1 MINNVLTKVFGTH
14 NDRELKRISEAFLGP
29 INSLEPSMEKLSGSD
44 LSRKTEE
51 FKARLANSE
60 TLDDILVD
68 AFAGAREAGRR
79 VLNMRHYDVQL
90 IGGVVLHEGKIAEM
104 ATGEGKT
111 LVATLPAYLN
121 ALAGGGVHII
131 TVNDYLARRDS
142 QWMGPLYELLGLTIG
157 NIQHDMPDDD
167 RRAAYGADIT
177 FGTNNEF
184 GFDYL
189 RDNMKFRSE
198 DMVQPTHNFAIVDE
212 VDSILIDESRT
223 PLIISGPAEQSTELY
238 YKVDRLIPALKL
250 ERDYEVDEKNR
261 SAALT
266 EEGVSHL
273 ERLLG
278 VDNLYDASHMDL
290 VHHVQQAVK
299 AHALFKRDRD
309 YLLKDGEVV
318 IVDEFTGRMMPG
330 RRWSDGLHQAVEA
343 KEGVKIAQENQT
355 LATITF
361 QNFFRMYD
369 KLAGMTGTAITEA
382 PEFHKIYDLDV
393 LEIPTNKPLIRD
405 ELPDVIFRT
414 ESEKW
419 KAAVEEIT
427 EQNETGRP
435 VLVGTTSIEKSEK
448 ISKMLGKRGV
458 KHVVLNAKHHE
469 REAEIVALAGQQ
481 GAVTIATNMAGRGTD
496 IVLGE
501 GVKEL
506 GGLHVLGTERHEAR
520 RIDNQLRGRT
530 GRQGDAG
537 SSQFILSLEDD
548 LMRIFGMDRL
558 QGLMGRLGMQEN
570 VPIEDRMVTKAL
582 ERAQRQVEGR
592 NFETRKHLLEYDDV
606 MEKQRQAIYAMRYDQ
621 MNDEKAPRRF
631 VLETA
636 EEILDWLL
644 ETHFDPEADPLDWE
658 TEEMRTQL
666 KHFFGIGPKDLTV
679 NLDQD
684 SIQNIRTEL
693 LETIRD
699 HYKNK
704 VDRIGE
710 VMTQFETWICLQVID
725 ARWKEHLYALD
736 RLKEGI
742 GLRGYGQRN
751 PLVEYKRESFEMYQ
765 EVHERICGEVV
776 RYAFQ
781 LEPMGPEERQTQLAR
796 QRAEAERVQRVAA
809 AAGGPSTPA
818 ETIVRQQKKVGRN
831 SPCPCGSGRKYKKCC
846 GR

>member
-1 MINNVLTKVFGTH
+1 MINNVLSKVFGTH

-29 INSLEPSMEKLSGSD
+29 INSLEPSMEKLSDSD

-51 FKARLANSE
+51 FKDRLANSE

-68 AFAGAREAGRR
+68 AFAVAREAGRR

-142 QWMGPLYELLGLTIG
+142 EWMGPLYELLGLTIG

-290 VHHVQQAVK
+290 VHHCQQAVK

-496 IVLGE
+496 IVLGD

-558 QGLMGRLGMQEN
+558 QGLMARLGMEEN

-606 MEKQRQAIYAMRYDQ
+606 MEKQRQAIYAMRHDQ
-621 MNDEKAPRRF
+621 MSDETAPRRF

-636 EEILDWLL
+636 EDILDWLL
-644 ETHFDPEADPLDWE
+644 DTHFDPEADPLDWE
-658 TEEMRTQL
+658 TDEMRTQL
-666 KHFFGIGPKDLTV
+666 KHFFGLGREDFTV
-679 NLDQD
+679 DLDQD
-684 SIQNIRTEL
+684 SIQDIRTEL
-693 LETIRD
+693 METIRD
-699 HYKNK
+699 HYQTK

-710 VMTQFETWICLQVID
+710 VITQFETWICLQVID

-781 LEPMGPEERQTQLAR
+781 LEPMSQEERQAQLA
-796 QRAEAERVQRVAA
+796 QQQAETKRVQRVAA
-809 AAGGPSTPA
+809 AAGGPSPTT
-818 ETIVRQQKKVGRN
+818 ETVIRQKKKVGRN

>member
-29 INSLEPSMEKLSGSD
+29 INSLEPSMEKLSDSD

-51 FKARLANSE
+51 FKDRLANSE

-68 AFAGAREAGRR
+68 AFAVAREAGRR

-142 QWMGPLYELLGLTIG
+142 EWMGPLYELLGLTIG

-189 RDNMKFRSE
+189 RDNMKFQSE

-299 AHALFKRDRD
+299 AHALFKLDRD

-405 ELPDVIFRT
+405 EMPDVIFRT

-419 KAAVEEIT
+419 KATVEEIA
-427 EQNETGRP
+427 EQHGTGRP

-496 IVLGE
+496 IVLGD

-558 QGLMGRLGMQEN
+558 QGLMARLGMEEN

-606 MEKQRQAIYAMRYDQ
+606 MEKQRQAIYAMRHDQ
-621 MNDEKAPRRF
+621 MTDETAPRRF

-636 EEILDWLL
+636 EDILDWLL
-644 ETHFDPEADPLDWE
+644 DTHFDPEADPLDWE
-658 TEEMRTQL
+658 TDEMRTQL
-666 KHFFGIGPKDLTV
+666 KHFFGLGREDFTV
-679 NLDQD
+679 DLDQD
-684 SIQNIRTEL
+684 SIQDIRTEL
-693 LETIRD
+693 LETIRV
-699 HYKNK
+699 HYQTK

-710 VMTQFETWICLQVID
+710 VITQFETWICLQVID

-781 LEPMGPEERQTQLAR
+781 LEPMSQEERQAQLA
-796 QRAEAERVQRVAA
+796 QQQAETKRVQRVAA
-809 AAGGPSTPA
+809 AAGGPSSAT
-818 ETIVRQQKKVGRN
+818 ETVVRQKKKVGRN

>member
-29 INSLEPSMEKLSGSD
+29 INSLEPSMEKLSDSD

-51 FKARLANSE
+51 FKDRLANSE

-68 AFAGAREAGRR
+68 AFAVAREAGRR

-142 QWMGPLYELLGLTIG
+142 EWMGPLYELLGLTIG

-189 RDNMKFRSE
+189 RDNMKFQSE

-290 VHHVQQAVK
+290 VHHCQQAVK

-405 ELPDVIFRT
+405 EMPDVIFRT

-496 IVLGE
+496 IVLGD

-558 QGLMGRLGMQEN
+558 QGLMARLGMEEN

-606 MEKQRQAIYAMRYDQ
+606 MEKQRQAIYAMRHDQ
-621 MNDEKAPRRF
+621 MSDETAPRRF

-636 EEILDWLL
+636 EDILDWLL
-644 ETHFDPEADPLDWE
+644 DTHFDPEADPLDWE
-658 TEEMRTQL
+658 TDEMRTQL
-666 KHFFGIGPKDLTV
+666 KHFFGLGREDFTV
-679 NLDQD
+679 DLDQD
-684 SIQNIRTEL
+684 SIQDIRTEL
-693 LETIRD
+693 METIRD
-699 HYKNK
+699 HYQTK

-710 VMTQFETWICLQVID
+710 VITQFETWICLQVID

-781 LEPMGPEERQTQLAR
+781 LEPMSQEERQAQLA
-796 QRAEAERVQRVAA
+796 QQQAETKRVQRVAA
-809 AAGGPSTPA
+809 AAGGPSPTT
-818 ETIVRQQKKVGRN
+818 ETVIRQKKKVGRN

>member
-14 NDRELKRISEAFLGP
+14 NDRELKRISEAFLGS
-29 INSLEPSMEKLSGSD
+29 INSLEPSMEKLSDSD

-51 FKARLANSE
+51 FKDRLANSE

-68 AFAGAREAGRR
+68 AFAVAREAGRR

-142 QWMGPLYELLGLTIG
+142 EWMGPLYELLGLTIG

-189 RDNMKFRSE
+189 RDNMKFQSE

-290 VHHVQQAVK
+290 VHHCQQAVK

-369 KLAGMTGTAITEA
+369 KLAGMTGTAMTEA

>member
-1 MINNVLTKVFGTH
+1 MINNVLSKVFGTH

-29 INSLEPSMEKLSGSD
+29 INSLEPSMEKLSDSD

-51 FKARLANSE
+51 FKDRLANSE

-68 AFAGAREAGRR
+68 AFAVAREAGRR

-142 QWMGPLYELLGLTIG
+142 EWMGPLYELLGLTIG

-167 RRAAYGADIT
+167 RRVAYGADIT

-189 RDNMKFRSE
+189 RDNMKFQSE

-223 PLIISGPAEQSTELY
+223 PLSISGPAEQSTELY

-273 ERLLG
+273 EKLLG

-290 VHHVQQAVK
+290 VHHCQQAVK

-496 IVLGE
+496 IVLGD

-558 QGLMGRLGMQEN
+558 QGLMARLGMEEN

-606 MEKQRQAIYAMRYDQ
+606 MEKQRQAIYAMRHDQ
-621 MNDEKAPRRF
+621 MSDETAPRRF

-636 EEILDWLL
+636 EDILDWLL
-644 ETHFDPEADPLDWE
+644 DTHFDPEADPLDWE
-658 TEEMRTQL
+658 TDEMRTQL
-666 KHFFGIGPKDLTV
+666 KHFFGLGREDFTV
-679 NLDQD
+679 DLDQD
-684 SIQNIRTEL
+684 SIQDIRTEL
-693 LETIRD
+693 METIRD
-699 HYKNK
+699 HYQTK

-710 VMTQFETWICLQVID
+710 VITQFETWICLQVID

-781 LEPMGPEERQTQLAR
+781 LEPMSQEERQAQLA
-796 QRAEAERVQRVAA
+796 QQQAEAKRVQRVAA
-809 AAGGPSTPA
+809 AAGGSSSPT
-818 ETIVRQQKKVGRN
+818 ETVVRQNKKVGRN

>member
-14 NDRELKRISEAFLGP
+14 NDRELKRISEAFLGR
-29 INSLEPSMEKLSGSD
+29 INSLEPSMEKLSDSD

-51 FKARLANSE
+51 FKDRLANSE

-68 AFAGAREAGRR
+68 AFAVAREAGRR

-142 QWMGPLYELLGLTIG
+142 EWMGPLYELLGLTIG

-290 VHHVQQAVK
+290 VHHCQQAVK

-369 KLAGMTGTAITEA
+369 KLAGMTGTAMTEA

-393 LEIPTNKPLIRD
+393 LEIPTIKPLIRD

-537 SSQFILSLEDD
+537 STQFILSLEDD

-765 EVHERICGEVV
+765 EVNERICGEVV

>member
-29 INSLEPSMEKLSGSD
+29 INSLEPSMEKLSDSG

-51 FKARLANSE
+51 FKDRLASSE

-68 AFAGAREAGRR
+68 AFAVAREAGRR

-90 IGGVVLHEGKIAEM
+90 IGGVVLHEGKIEEM

-142 QWMGPLYELLGLTIG
+142 EWMGPLYELLGLTIG

-290 VHHVQQAVK
+290 VHHCQQAVK

-520 RIDNQLRGRT
+520 RIDNQLR
-530 GRQGDAG
+530 
-537 SSQFILSLEDD
+537 
-548 LMRIFGMDRL
+548 
-558 QGLMGRLGMQEN
+558 
-570 VPIEDRMVTKAL
+570 
-582 ERAQRQVEGR
+582 
-592 NFETRKHLLEYDDV
+592 
-606 MEKQRQAIYAMRYDQ
+606 
-621 MNDEKAPRRF
+621 
-631 VLETA
+631 
-636 EEILDWLL
+636 
-644 ETHFDPEADPLDWE
+644 
-658 TEEMRTQL
+658 
-666 KHFFGIGPKDLTV
+666 
-679 NLDQD
+679 
-684 SIQNIRTEL
+684 
-693 LETIRD
+693 
-699 HYKNK
+699 
-704 VDRIGE
+704 
-710 VMTQFETWICLQVID
+710 
-725 ARWKEHLYALD
+725 
-736 RLKEGI
+736 
-742 GLRGYGQRN
+742 
-751 PLVEYKRESFEMYQ
+751 
-765 EVHERICGEVV
+765 
-776 RYAFQ
+776 
-781 LEPMGPEERQTQLAR
+781 
-796 QRAEAERVQRVAA
+796 
-809 AAGGPSTPA
+809 
-818 ETIVRQQKKVGRN
+818 
-831 SPCPCGSGRKYKKCC
+831 
-846 GR
+846 

>member
-1 MINNVLTKVFGTH
+1 MINNVLSKVFGTH

-29 INSLEPSMEKLSGSD
+29 INSLEPSMEKLSDSD

-51 FKARLANSE
+51 FKDRLANSE
-60 TLDDILVD
+60 TLGDILVD
-68 AFAGAREAGRR
+68 AFAVAREAGRR

-142 QWMGPLYELLGLTIG
+142 EWMGPLYELLGLTIG

-189 RDNMKFRSE
+189 RDNMKFQSE

-290 VHHVQQAVK
+290 VHHCQQALK

-427 EQNETGRP
+427 EHNETGRP

-496 IVLGE
+496 IVLGD

-558 QGLMGRLGMQEN
+558 QGLMARLGMEEN

-606 MEKQRQAIYAMRYDQ
+606 MEKQRQAIYAMRHDQ
-621 MNDEKAPRRF
+621 MTDETAPRRF

-636 EEILDWLL
+636 EDILDWLL
-644 ETHFDPEADPLDWE
+644 DTHFDPEADPLDWE
-658 TEEMRTQL
+658 TDEMRTQL
-666 KHFFGIGPKDLTV
+666 KHFFGLGREDFTV
-679 NLDQD
+679 DLDQD
-684 SIQNIRTEL
+684 SIQDIRTEL
-693 LETIRD
+693 METIRD
-699 HYKNK
+699 HYQTK

-710 VMTQFETWICLQVID
+710 VITQFETWICLQVID

-781 LEPMGPEERQTQLAR
+781 LEPMSQEERQAQLA
-796 QRAEAERVQRVAA
+796 QQQAEAKRVQRVAA
-809 AAGGPSTPA
+809 AAGGSSSPT
-818 ETIVRQQKKVGRN
+818 ETVVRQNKKVGRN

>member
-29 INSLEPSMEKLSGSD
+29 INSLEPSMEKLSDSD

-51 FKARLANSE
+51 FKDRLANSE

-68 AFAGAREAGRR
+68 AFAVAREAGRR

-142 QWMGPLYELLGLTIG
+142 EWMGPLYELLGLTIG

-167 RRAAYGADIT
+167 RRSAYGADIT

-189 RDNMKFRSE
+189 RDNMKFQSE

-299 AHALFKRDRD
+299 AHALFKLDRD

-393 LEIPTNKPLIRD
+393 LEIPTNKPLVRD
-405 ELPDVIFRT
+405 EMPDVIFRT

-496 IVLGE
+496 IVLGD

-558 QGLMGRLGMQEN
+558 QGLMARLGMEEN

-606 MEKQRQAIYAMRYDQ
+606 MEKQRQAIYAMRHDQ
-621 MNDEKAPRRF
+621 MTDETAPRRF

-636 EEILDWLL
+636 EDILDWLL
-644 ETHFDPEADPLDWE
+644 DTHFDPEADPLDWE
-658 TEEMRTQL
+658 TDEMRTQL
-666 KHFFGIGPKDLTV
+666 KHFFGLGREDFTV
-679 NLDQD
+679 DLDQD
-684 SIQNIRTEL
+684 SIQDIRTEL

-699 HYKNK
+699 HYQTK

-710 VMTQFETWICLQVID
+710 VITQFETWICLQVID

-781 LEPMGPEERQTQLAR
+781 LEPMSQEERQAQLA
-796 QRAEAERVQRVAA
+796 QQQAETKRVQRVAA
-809 AAGGPSTPA
+809 AAGGPSSAT
-818 ETIVRQQKKVGRN
+818 ETVVRQKKKVGRN

>member
-29 INSLEPSMEKLSGSD
+29 INSLEPSMEKLSDSD

-51 FKARLANSE
+51 FKDRLANSE

-68 AFAGAREAGRR
+68 AFAVAREAGRR

-142 QWMGPLYELLGLTIG
+142 EWMGPLYELLGLTIG

-290 VHHVQQAVK
+290 VHHCQQAVK

-369 KLAGMTGTAITEA
+369 KLAGMTGTAMTEA

-427 EQNETGRP
+427 EQNEAGRP

-582 ERAQRQVEGR
+582 ERAQKQVEGR
-592 NFETRKHLLEYDDV
+592 NFETRKHL
-606 MEKQRQAIYAMRYDQ
+606 
-621 MNDEKAPRRF
+621 
-631 VLETA
+631 
-636 EEILDWLL
+636 
-644 ETHFDPEADPLDWE
+644 
-658 TEEMRTQL
+658 
-666 KHFFGIGPKDLTV
+666 
-679 NLDQD
+679 
-684 SIQNIRTEL
+684 
-693 LETIRD
+693 
-699 HYKNK
+699 
-704 VDRIGE
+704 
-710 VMTQFETWICLQVID
+710 
-725 ARWKEHLYALD
+725 
-736 RLKEGI
+736 
-742 GLRGYGQRN
+742 
-751 PLVEYKRESFEMYQ
+751 
-765 EVHERICGEVV
+765 HE
-776 RYAFQ
+776 
-781 LEPMGPEERQTQLAR
+781 
-796 QRAEAERVQRVAA
+796 
-809 AAGGPSTPA
+809 
-818 ETIVRQQKKVGRN
+818 
-831 SPCPCGSGRKYKKCC
+831 
-846 GR
+846 

>member
-1 MINNVLTKVFGTH
+1 MINNVLSKVFGTH

-29 INSLEPSMEKLSGSD
+29 INSLEPSMEKLSDSD

-51 FKARLANSE
+51 FKDRLANSE

-68 AFAGAREAGRR
+68 AFAVAREAGRR

-142 QWMGPLYELLGLTIG
+142 EWMGPLYELLGLTIG

-189 RDNMKFRSE
+189 RDNMKFQSE

-238 YKVDRLIPALKL
+238 YKVDRLIPELKL

-290 VHHVQQAVK
+290 VHHCQQAVK

-496 IVLGE
+496 IVLGD

-558 QGLMGRLGMQEN
+558 QGLMARLGMEEN

-606 MEKQRQAIYAMRYDQ
+606 MEKQRQAIYAMRHDQ
-621 MNDEKAPRRF
+621 MSDETAPRRF

-636 EEILDWLL
+636 EDILDWLL
-644 ETHFDPEADPLDWE
+644 DTHFDPEADPLDWE
-658 TEEMRTQL
+658 TDEMRTQL
-666 KHFFGIGPKDLTV
+666 KHFFGLGREDFTV
-679 NLDQD
+679 DLDQD
-684 SIQNIRTEL
+684 SIQDIRTEL
-693 LETIRD
+693 METIRD
-699 HYKNK
+699 HYQTK

-710 VMTQFETWICLQVID
+710 VITQFETWICLQVID

-781 LEPMGPEERQTQLAR
+781 LEPMSQEERQAQLA
-796 QRAEAERVQRVAA
+796 QQQAEAKRVQRVAA
-809 AAGGPSTPA
+809 AAGGSSSPT
-818 ETIVRQQKKVGRN
+818 ETVVRQNKKVGRN

>member
-1 MINNVLTKVFGTH
+1 MINNVLSKVFGTH

-29 INSLEPSMEKLSGSD
+29 INSLEPSMEKLSDSD

-51 FKARLANSE
+51 FKDRLANSE
-60 TLDDILVD
+60 TLGDILVD
-68 AFAGAREAGRR
+68 AFAVAREAGRR

-142 QWMGPLYELLGLTIG
+142 EWMGPLYELLGLTIG

-290 VHHVQQAVK
+290 VHHCQQAVK

-427 EQNETGRP
+427 EHNETGRP

-496 IVLGE
+496 IVLGD

-558 QGLMGRLGMQEN
+558 QGLMARLGMEEN

-606 MEKQRQAIYAMRYDQ
+606 MEKQRQAIYAMRHDQ
-621 MNDEKAPRRF
+621 MTDETAPRRF

-636 EEILDWLL
+636 EDILDWLL
-644 ETHFDPEADPLDWE
+644 DTHFDPEADPLDWE
-658 TEEMRTQL
+658 TDEMRTQL
-666 KHFFGIGPKDLTV
+666 KHFFGLGREDFTV
-679 NLDQD
+679 DLDQD
-684 SIQNIRTEL
+684 SIQDIRTEL
-693 LETIRD
+693 METIRD
-699 HYKNK
+699 HYQTK

-710 VMTQFETWICLQVID
+710 VITQFETWICLQVID

-781 LEPMGPEERQTQLAR
+781 LEPMSQEERQAQLA
-796 QRAEAERVQRVAA
+796 QQQAEAKRVQRVAA
-809 AAGGPSTPA
+809 AAGGSSSPT
-818 ETIVRQQKKVGRN
+818 ETVVRQNKKVGRN

>member
-1 MINNVLTKVFGTH
+1 MINAVLTKVFGTH
-14 NDRELKRISEAFLGP
+14 NDRELKRISEAYLGQ
-29 INSLEPSMEKLSGSD
+29 INALEPAMEKLSDAD
-44 LSRKTEE
+44 LRRRTEE
-51 FKARLANSE
+51 LKDRLANGE
-60 TLDDILVD
+60 TLDDILPA
-68 AFAGAREAGRR
+68 AFATAREAGRR
-79 VLNMRHYDVQL
+79 AVDMRHYDVQL

-111 LVATLPAYLN
+111 LAATLAGYLN
-121 ALAGGGVHII
+121 SLGGKGVHIV
-131 TVNDYLARRDS
+131 TVNDYLARRDMD
-142 QWMGPLYELLGLTIG
+142 WMGPLYELLGLTVG
-157 NIQHDMPDDD
+157 NIQHDMPDAD
-167 RRAAYGADIT
+167 RRAAYASDIT

-198 DMVQPTHNFAIVDE
+198 DMVQPIHSFAIVDE
-212 VDSILIDESRT
+212 VDSILIDEART
-223 PLIISGPAEQSTELY
+223 PLIISGPVEQETELY
-238 YKVDRLIPALKL
+238 YKVDRVIPALKVDI
-250 ERDYEVDEKNR
+250 DYEIDEKNR

-266 EEGVSHL
+266 EDGVTHL
-273 ERLLG
+273 EKLLG
-278 VDNLYDASHMDL
+278 VDNLYDASQMDL

-309 YLLKDGEVV
+309 YLVKDGEVI

-343 KEGVKIAQENQT
+343 KEGVKIERENQT

-369 KLAGMTGTAITEA
+369 KLAGMTGTAMTEA
-382 PEFHKIYDLDV
+382 AEFHKIYDLEV
-393 LEIPTNKPLIRD
+393 LAIPTNKPLIRD
-405 ELPDVIFRT
+405 EMPDVIFRT

-419 KAAVEEIT
+419 KAVIEEIADLH
-427 EQNETGRP
+427 ETGRP

-448 ISKMLGKRGV
+448 LSTMLERRGV

-469 REAEIVALAGQQ
+469 REAEIVAMAGQQ
-481 GAVTIATNMAGRGTD
+481 GTVTIATNMAGRGTD

-548 LMRIFGMDRL
+548 LLRIFGMDRL
-558 QGLMGRLGMQEN
+558 QGLMARLGMEEGI
-570 VPIEDRMVTKAL
+570 PIEDRMVTKAI
-582 ERAQRQVEGR
+582 ERAQKQVEAR

-606 MEKQRQAIYAMRYDQ
+606 MEKQRQVVYTMRTEQ
-621 MNDEKAPRRF
+621 MNDEEAPRTF

-636 EEILDWLL
+636 EDILDWLL
-644 ETHFDPEADPLDWE
+644 ETHCDPDADPLDWE
-658 TEEMRTQL
+658 TAELQTQL
-666 KHFFGIGPKDLTV
+666 THFFGLAADDITIDFE
-679 NLDQD
+679 QD
-684 SIQNIRTEL
+684 SIQDIHDGL
-693 LETIRD
+693 LEAIRNRYQD
-699 HYKNK
+699 K

-710 VMTQFETWICLQVID
+710 VMPQFETWICLQVID
-725 ARWKEHLYALD
+725 ARWKEHLFALD

-742 GLRGYGQRN
+742 GLRGYAQRN

-765 EVHERICGEVV
+765 EVHERIRGEVV

-781 LEPMGPEERQTQLAR
+781 LEPMSQEERQAQLVR
-796 QRAEAERVQRVAA
+796 QRAEAERVQHVAA
-809 AAGGPSTPA
+809 AAGGGPA
-818 ETIVRQQKKVGRN
+818 RPDTVVRKQKKVGRN
-831 SPCPCGSGRKYKKCC
+831 DPCPCGSGKKYKKCH

>member
-1 MINNVLTKVFGTH
+1 MINNVLSKVFGTH

-29 INSLEPSMEKLSGSD
+29 INSLEPSMEKLSDSD

-51 FKARLANSE
+51 FKDRLANSE

-68 AFAGAREAGRR
+68 AFAVAREAGRR

-142 QWMGPLYELLGLTIG
+142 EWMGPLYELLGLTIG

-189 RDNMKFRSE
+189 RDNMKFQSE

-273 ERLLG
+273 EKLLG

-290 VHHVQQAVK
+290 VHHCQQAVK

-405 ELPDVIFRT
+405 EMPDVIFRT

-496 IVLGE
+496 IVLGD

-558 QGLMGRLGMQEN
+558 QGLMARLGMEEN

-606 MEKQRQAIYAMRYDQ
+606 MEKQRQAIYAMRHDQ
-621 MNDEKAPRRF
+621 MSDETAPRRF

-636 EEILDWLL
+636 EDILDWLL
-644 ETHFDPEADPLDWE
+644 DTHFDPEADPLDWE
-658 TEEMRTQL
+658 TDEMRTQL
-666 KHFFGIGPKDLTV
+666 KHFFGLGREDFTV
-679 NLDQD
+679 DLDQD
-684 SIQNIRTEL
+684 SIQDIRTEL
-693 LETIRD
+693 METIRD
-699 HYKNK
+699 HYQTK

-710 VMTQFETWICLQVID
+710 VITQFETWICLQVID

-809 AAGGPSTPA
+809 AAGGPSAPA
-818 ETIVRQQKKVGRN
+818 ETVVRQQKKVGRN

>member
-29 INSLEPSMEKLSGSD
+29 INSLEPSMEKLSDSD

-51 FKARLANSE
+51 FKDRLANSE

-68 AFAGAREAGRR
+68 AFAVAREAGRR

-142 QWMGPLYELLGLTIG
+142 EWMGPLYELLGLTIG

-189 RDNMKFRSE
+189 RDNMKFQSE

-299 AHALFKRDRD
+299 AHALFKLDRD

-405 ELPDVIFRT
+405 EMPDVIFRT

-496 IVLGE
+496 IVLGD

-558 QGLMGRLGMQEN
+558 QGLMARLGMEEN

-606 MEKQRQAIYAMRYDQ
+606 MEKQRQAIYAMRHDQ
-621 MNDEKAPRRF
+621 MSDETAPRRF

-636 EEILDWLL
+636 EDILDWLL
-644 ETHFDPEADPLDWE
+644 DTHFDPEADPLDWE
-658 TEEMRTQL
+658 TDEMRTQL
-666 KHFFGIGPKDLTV
+666 KHFFGLGREDFTV
-679 NLDQD
+679 DLDQD
-684 SIQNIRTEL
+684 SIQDIRTEL

-699 HYKNK
+699 HYQTK

-710 VMTQFETWICLQVID
+710 VITQFETWICLQVID

-751 PLVEYKRESFEMYQ
+751 PLVEYKRESFDMYQ

-781 LEPMGPEERQTQLAR
+781 LEPMSQEERQAQLA
-796 QRAEAERVQRVAA
+796 QQKAETKRVQRVAA
-809 AAGGPSTPA
+809 AAGGPSPST
-818 ETIVRQQKKVGRN
+818 ETVIRQKKKVGRN

>member
-29 INSLEPSMEKLSGSD
+29 INSLEPSMEKLSDSD

-51 FKARLANSE
+51 FKDRLANSE

-68 AFAGAREAGRR
+68 AFAVAREAGRR

-142 QWMGPLYELLGLTIG
+142 EWMGPLYELLGLTIG

-290 VHHVQQAVK
+290 VHHCQQAVK

-427 EQNETGRP
+427 EHNETGRP

-496 IVLGE
+496 IVLGD

-558 QGLMGRLGMQEN
+558 QGLMARLGMEEN

-606 MEKQRQAIYAMRYDQ
+606 MEKQRQAIYAMRHDQ
-621 MNDEKAPRRF
+621 MTDETAPRRF

-636 EEILDWLL
+636 EDILDWLL
-644 ETHFDPEADPLDWE
+644 DTHFDPEADPLDWE
-658 TEEMRTQL
+658 TDEMRTQL
-666 KHFFGIGPKDLTV
+666 KHFFGLGREDFTV
-679 NLDQD
+679 DLDQD
-684 SIQNIRTEL
+684 SIQDIRTEL
-693 LETIRD
+693 METIRD
-699 HYKNK
+699 HYQTK

-710 VMTQFETWICLQVID
+710 VITQFETWICLQVID

-781 LEPMGPEERQTQLAR
+781 LEPMSQEERQAQLA
-796 QRAEAERVQRVAA
+796 QQQAEAKRVQRVAA
-809 AAGGPSTPA
+809 AAGGSSSPT
-818 ETIVRQQKKVGRN
+818 ETVVRQNKKVGRN

>member
-1 MINNVLTKVFGTH
+1 MINNVLSKVFGTH

-29 INSLEPSMEKLSGSD
+29 INSLEPSMEKLSDSD

-51 FKARLANSE
+51 FKDRLANSE

-68 AFAGAREAGRR
+68 AFAVAREAGRR

-142 QWMGPLYELLGLTIG
+142 EWMGPLYELLGLTIG

-189 RDNMKFRSE
+189 RDNMKFQSE

-290 VHHVQQAVK
+290 VHHCQQAVK

-496 IVLGE
+496 IVLGD

-558 QGLMGRLGMQEN
+558 QGLMARLGMEEN

-606 MEKQRQAIYAMRYDQ
+606 MEKQRQAIYAMRHDQ
-621 MNDEKAPRRF
+621 MSDETAPRRF

-636 EEILDWLL
+636 EDILDWLL
-644 ETHFDPEADPLDWE
+644 DTHFDPEADPLDWE
-658 TEEMRTQL
+658 TDEMRTQL
-666 KHFFGIGPKDLTV
+666 KHFFGLGREDFTV
-679 NLDQD
+679 DLDQD
-684 SIQNIRTEL
+684 SIQDIRTEL
-693 LETIRD
+693 METIRD
-699 HYKNK
+699 HYQTK

-710 VMTQFETWICLQVID
+710 VITQFETWICLQVID

-781 LEPMGPEERQTQLAR
+781 LEPMSQEERQAQLA
-796 QRAEAERVQRVAA
+796 QQQAETKRVQRVAA
-809 AAGGPSTPA
+809 AAGGPSPTT
-818 ETIVRQQKKVGRN
+818 ETVIRQKKKVGRN

>member
-29 INSLEPSMEKLSGSD
+29 INSLEPSMEKLSDSG

-51 FKARLANSE
+51 FKDRLANSE

-68 AFAGAREAGRR
+68 AFAVAREAGRR

-142 QWMGPLYELLGLTIG
+142 EWMGPLYELLGLTIG

-189 RDNMKFRSE
+189 RDNMKFQSE

-299 AHALFKRDRD
+299 AHALFKLDRD

-405 ELPDVIFRT
+405 EMPDVIFRT

-496 IVLGE
+496 IVLGD

-558 QGLMGRLGMQEN
+558 QGLMARLGMEEN

-606 MEKQRQAIYAMRYDQ
+606 MEKQRQAIYAMRHDQ
-621 MNDEKAPRRF
+621 MTDETAPRRF

-636 EEILDWLL
+636 EDILDWLL
-644 ETHFDPEADPLDWE
+644 DTHFDPEADPLDWE
-658 TEEMRTQL
+658 TDEMRTQL
-666 KHFFGIGPKDLTV
+666 KHFFGLGREDFTV
-679 NLDQD
+679 DLDQD
-684 SIQNIRTEL
+684 SIQDIRTEL

-699 HYKNK
+699 HYQTK

-710 VMTQFETWICLQVID
+710 VITQFETWICLQVID

>member
-29 INSLEPSMEKLSGSD
+29 INSLEPSMEKLSDSD

-51 FKARLANSE
+51 FKDRLANSE

-68 AFAGAREAGRR
+68 AFAVAREAGRR

-142 QWMGPLYELLGLTIG
+142 EWMGPLYELLGLTIG

-189 RDNMKFRSE
+189 RDNMKFQSE

-290 VHHVQQAVK
+290 VHHVQQAGK
-299 AHALFKRDRD
+299 AHALFKLDRD

-405 ELPDVIFRT
+405 EMPDVIFRT

-496 IVLGE
+496 IVLGD

-558 QGLMGRLGMQEN
+558 QGLMARLGMEEN

-606 MEKQRQAIYAMRYDQ
+606 MEKQRQAIYAMRHDQ
-621 MNDEKAPRRF
+621 MSDATAPRRF

-636 EEILDWLL
+636 EDILDWLL
-644 ETHFDPEADPLDWE
+644 DTHFDPEADPLDWE
-658 TEEMRTQL
+658 TDEMRTQL
-666 KHFFGIGPKDLTV
+666 KHFFGLGREDFTV
-679 NLDQD
+679 DLDQD
-684 SIQNIRTEL
+684 SIQDIRTEL

-699 HYKNK
+699 HYQTK

-710 VMTQFETWICLQVID
+710 VITQFETWICLQVID

-781 LEPMGPEERQTQLAR
+781 LEPMSQEERQAQLA
-796 QRAEAERVQRVAA
+796 QQKAETKRVQRVAA
-809 AAGGPSTPA
+809 AAGGPSPST
-818 ETIVRQQKKVGRN
+818 ETVIRQKKKVGRN

>member
-29 INSLEPSMEKLSGSD
+29 INSLEPSMEKLSDSD

-51 FKARLANSE
+51 FKDRLANSE

-68 AFAGAREAGRR
+68 AFAVAREAGRR

-142 QWMGPLYELLGLTIG
+142 EWMGPLYELLGLTIG

-290 VHHVQQAVK
+290 VHHCQQAVK

-496 IVLGE
+496 IVLGD

-558 QGLMGRLGMQEN
+558 QGLMARLGMEEN

-606 MEKQRQAIYAMRYDQ
+606 MEKQRQAIYAMRHDQ
-621 MNDEKAPRRF
+621 MSDETAPRRF

-636 EEILDWLL
+636 EDILDWLL
-644 ETHFDPEADPLDWE
+644 DTHFDPEADPLDWE
-658 TEEMRTQL
+658 TDEMRTQL
-666 KHFFGIGPKDLTV
+666 KHFFGLGREDFTV
-679 NLDQD
+679 DLDQD
-684 SIQNIRTEL
+684 SIQDIRTEL
-693 LETIRD
+693 METIRD
-699 HYKNK
+699 HYQTK

-710 VMTQFETWICLQVID
+710 VITQFETWICLQVID

-781 LEPMGPEERQTQLAR
+781 LEPMSQEERQAQLA
-796 QRAEAERVQRVAA
+796 QQQAEAKRVQRVAA
-809 AAGGPSTPA
+809 AAGGSSSPT
-818 ETIVRQQKKVGRN
+818 ETVVRQNKKVGRN

>member
-29 INSLEPSMEKLSGSD
+29 INSLEPSMEKLSDSG

-51 FKARLANSE
+51 FKDRLANSE

-68 AFAGAREAGRR
+68 AFAVAREAGRR
-79 VLNMRHYDVQL
+79 VLDMRHYDVQL

-142 QWMGPLYELLGLTIG
+142 EWMGPLYELLGLTIG

-290 VHHVQQAVK
+290 VHHCQQAVK

-369 KLAGMTGTAITEA
+369 KLAGMTGTAMTEA

-419 KAAVEEIT
+419 KAADEEII

-481 GAVTIATNMAGRGTD
+481 GAVTIATNMAGRGTA

-582 ERAQRQVEGR
+582 ERAQKQVEGR

-621 MNDEKAPRRF
+621 MNDERRRA
-631 VLETA
+631 VSC
-636 EEILDWLL
+636 WK
-644 ETHFDPEADPLDWE
+644 
-658 TEEMRTQL
+658 QL
-666 KHFFGIGPKDLTV
+666 KKFSTGYWRHTSIRRRIRLTG
-679 NLDQD
+679 
-684 SIQNIRTEL
+684 EL
-693 LETIRD
+693 
-699 HYKNK
+699 
-704 VDRIGE
+704 
-710 VMTQFETWICLQVID
+710 
-725 ARWKEHLYALD
+725 
-736 RLKEGI
+736 
-742 GLRGYGQRN
+742 
-751 PLVEYKRESFEMYQ
+751 KRCELS
-765 EVHERICGEVV
+765 
-776 RYAFQ
+776 
-781 LEPMGPEERQTQLAR
+781 
-796 QRAEAERVQRVAA
+796 
-809 AAGGPSTPA
+809 
-818 ETIVRQQKKVGRN
+818 
-831 SPCPCGSGRKYKKCC
+831 
-846 GR
+846 

>member
-1 MINNVLTKVFGTH
+1 MINNVLSKVFGTH

-29 INSLEPSMEKLSGSD
+29 INSLEPSMEKLSDSD

-51 FKARLANSE
+51 FKDRLANSE

-68 AFAGAREAGRR
+68 AFAVAREAGRR

-142 QWMGPLYELLGLTIG
+142 EWMGPLYELLGLTIG

-167 RRAAYGADIT
+167 RRVAYGADIT

-189 RDNMKFRSE
+189 RDNMKFQSE

-273 ERLLG
+273 EKLLG

-290 VHHVQQAVK
+290 VHHCQQAVK

-427 EQNETGRP
+427 EQNEAGRP

-496 IVLGE
+496 IVLGD

-558 QGLMGRLGMQEN
+558 QGLMARLGMEEN

-606 MEKQRQAIYAMRYDQ
+606 MEKQRQAIYAMRHDQ
-621 MNDEKAPRRF
+621 MSDETAPRRF

-636 EEILDWLL
+636 EDILDWLL
-644 ETHFDPEADPLDWE
+644 DTHFDPEADPLDWE
-658 TEEMRTQL
+658 TDEMRTQL
-666 KHFFGIGPKDLTV
+666 KHFFGLGREDFTV
-679 NLDQD
+679 DLDQD
-684 SIQNIRTEL
+684 SIQDIRTEL
-693 LETIRD
+693 METIRD
-699 HYKNK
+699 HYQTK

-710 VMTQFETWICLQVID
+710 VITQFETWICLQVID

-781 LEPMGPEERQTQLAR
+781 LEPMSQEERQAQLA
-796 QRAEAERVQRVAA
+796 QQQAEAKRVQRVAA
-809 AAGGPSTPA
+809 AAGGSSPPT
-818 ETIVRQQKKVGRN
+818 ETVVRQNKKVGRN

>member
-1 MINNVLTKVFGTH
+1 MINNVLSKVFGTH

-29 INSLEPSMEKLSGSD
+29 INSLEPSMEKLSDSD

-51 FKARLANSE
+51 FKDRLANSE

-68 AFAGAREAGRR
+68 AFAVAREAGRR

-142 QWMGPLYELLGLTIG
+142 EWMGPLYELLGLTIG

-189 RDNMKFRSE
+189 RDNMKFQSE

-290 VHHVQQAVK
+290 VHHCQQAVK

-496 IVLGE
+496 IVLGD

-558 QGLMGRLGMQEN
+558 QGLMARLGMEEN

-606 MEKQRQAIYAMRYDQ
+606 MEKQRQAIYAMRHDQ
-621 MNDEKAPRRF
+621 MSDETAPRRF

-636 EEILDWLL
+636 EDILDWLL
-644 ETHFDPEADPLDWE
+644 DTHFDPEADPLDWE
-658 TEEMRTQL
+658 TDEMRTQL
-666 KHFFGIGPKDLTV
+666 KHFFGLGREDFTV
-679 NLDQD
+679 DLDQD
-684 SIQNIRTEL
+684 SIQDIRTEL
-693 LETIRD
+693 METIRD
-699 HYKNK
+699 HYQTK

-710 VMTQFETWICLQVID
+710 VITQFETWICLQVID

-781 LEPMGPEERQTQLAR
+781 LEPMSQEERQAQLA
-796 QRAEAERVQRVAA
+796 QQQAEAKRVQRVAA
-809 AAGGPSTPA
+809 AAGGSSSPT
-818 ETIVRQQKKVGRN
+818 ETVVRQNKKVGRN

>member
-29 INSLEPSMEKLSGSD
+29 INSLEPSMEKLSDSD

-51 FKARLANSE
+51 FKDRLANSE
-60 TLDDILVD
+60 TLGDILVD
-68 AFAGAREAGRR
+68 AFAVAREAGRR

-142 QWMGPLYELLGLTIG
+142 EWMGPLYELLGLTIG

-189 RDNMKFRSE
+189 RDNMKFQSE

-290 VHHVQQAVK
+290 VHHCQQAVK

-427 EQNETGRP
+427 EHNETGRP

-496 IVLGE
+496 IVLGD

-558 QGLMGRLGMQEN
+558 QGLMARLGMEEN

-606 MEKQRQAIYAMRYDQ
+606 MEKQRQAIYAMRHDQ
-621 MNDEKAPRRF
+621 MTDETAPRRF

-636 EEILDWLL
+636 EDILDWLL
-644 ETHFDPEADPLDWE
+644 DTHFDPEADPLDWE
-658 TEEMRTQL
+658 TDEMRTQL
-666 KHFFGIGPKDLTV
+666 KHFFGLGREDFTV
-679 NLDQD
+679 DLDQD
-684 SIQNIRTEL
+684 SIQDIRTEL
-693 LETIRD
+693 METIRD
-699 HYKNK
+699 HYQTK

-710 VMTQFETWICLQVID
+710 VITQFETWICLQVID

-781 LEPMGPEERQTQLAR
+781 LEPMSQEERQAQLA
-796 QRAEAERVQRVAA
+796 QQQAEAKRVQRVAA
-809 AAGGPSTPA
+809 AAGGSSSPT
-818 ETIVRQQKKVGRN
+818 ETVVRQNKKVGRN

>member
-1 MINNVLTKVFGTH
+1 MINNVLSKVFGTH

-29 INSLEPSMEKLSGSD
+29 INSLEPSMEKLSDSD

-51 FKARLANSE
+51 FKDRLANSE
-60 TLDDILVD
+60 TLGDILVD
-68 AFAGAREAGRR
+68 AFAVAREAGRR

-142 QWMGPLYELLGLTIG
+142 EWMGPLYELLGLTIG

-189 RDNMKFRSE
+189 RDNMKFQSE

-290 VHHVQQAVK
+290 VHHCQQAVK

-427 EQNETGRP
+427 EHNETGRP

-496 IVLGE
+496 IVLGD

-558 QGLMGRLGMQEN
+558 QGLMARLGMEEN

-606 MEKQRQAIYAMRYDQ
+606 MEKQRQAIYAMRHDQ
-621 MNDEKAPRRF
+621 MTDETAPRRF

-636 EEILDWLL
+636 EDILDWLL
-644 ETHFDPEADPLDWE
+644 DTHFDPEADPLDWE
-658 TEEMRTQL
+658 TDEMRTQL
-666 KHFFGIGPKDLTV
+666 KHFFGLGREDFTV
-679 NLDQD
+679 DLDQD
-684 SIQNIRTEL
+684 SIQDIRTEL
-693 LETIRD
+693 METIRD
-699 HYKNK
+699 HYQTK

-710 VMTQFETWICLQVID
+710 VITQFETWICLQVID

-781 LEPMGPEERQTQLAR
+781 LEPMSQEERQAQLA
-796 QRAEAERVQRVAA
+796 QQQAEAKRVQRVAA
-809 AAGGPSTPA
+809 AAGGSSSPT
-818 ETIVRQQKKVGRN
+818 ETVVRQNKKVGRN

>member
-14 NDRELKRISEAFLGP
+14 NDRELKRISEAFLGS
-29 INSLEPSMEKLSGSD
+29 INSLEPSMEKLSDSD

-51 FKARLANSE
+51 FKDRLANSE

-68 AFAGAREAGRR
+68 AFAVAREAGRR

-142 QWMGPLYELLGLTIG
+142 EWMGPLYELLGLTIG

-290 VHHVQQAVK
+290 VHHCQQAVK

-369 KLAGMTGTAITEA
+369 KLAGMTGTAMTEA

-582 ERAQRQVEGR
+582 ERAQKQVEGR

-621 MNDEKAPRRF
+621 MNDEMAPRRF

>member
-29 INSLEPSMEKLSGSD
+29 INSLEPSMEKLSDSG

-51 FKARLANSE
+51 FKDRLANSE

-68 AFAGAREAGRR
+68 AFAVAREAGRR

-142 QWMGPLYELLGLTIG
+142 EWMGPLYELLGLTIG

-290 VHHVQQAVK
+290 VHHCQQAVK

-369 KLAGMTGTAITEA
+369 KLAGMTGTAMTEA

-582 ERAQRQVEGR
+582 ERAQKQVEGR

-621 MNDEKAPRRF
+621 MNDEMAPRRF

-765 EVHERICGEVV
+765 EVNERICGEVV

-781 LEPMGPEERQTQLAR
+781 LEPMGPEDRQTQLAR

>member
-29 INSLEPSMEKLSGSD
+29 INSLEPSMEKLSDSG

-51 FKARLANSE
+51 FKDRLANSE

-68 AFAGAREAGRR
+68 AFAVAREAGRR

-142 QWMGPLYELLGLTIG
+142 EWMGPLYELLGLTIG
-157 NIQHDMPDDD
+157 NIQHDMSDDD
-167 RRAAYGADIT
+167 RRSAYGADIT

-189 RDNMKFRSE
+189 RDNMKFQSE

-299 AHALFKRDRD
+299 AHALFKLDRD

-405 ELPDVIFRT
+405 EMPDVIFRT

-496 IVLGE
+496 IVLGD

-558 QGLMGRLGMQEN
+558 QGLMARLGMEEN

-606 MEKQRQAIYAMRYDQ
+606 MEKQRQAIYAMRHDQ
-621 MNDEKAPRRF
+621 MTDETAPRRF

-636 EEILDWLL
+636 EDILDWLL
-644 ETHFDPEADPLDWE
+644 DTHFDPEADPLDWE
-658 TEEMRTQL
+658 TDEMRTQL
-666 KHFFGIGPKDLTV
+666 KHFFGLGREDFTV
-679 NLDQD
+679 DLDQD
-684 SIQNIRTEL
+684 SIQDIRTEL

-699 HYKNK
+699 HYQTK

-710 VMTQFETWICLQVID
+710 VITQFETWICLQVID

-781 LEPMGPEERQTQLAR
+781 LEPMSQEERQAQLA
-796 QRAEAERVQRVAA
+796 QQQAETKRVQRVAA
-809 AAGGPSTPA
+809 SAGGPSPA
-818 ETIVRQQKKVGRN
+818 TETVVRQEKKVGRN

>member
-1 MINNVLTKVFGTH
+1 
-14 NDRELKRISEAFLGP
+14 
-29 INSLEPSMEKLSGSD
+29 
-44 LSRKTEE
+44 
-51 FKARLANSE
+51 
-60 TLDDILVD
+60 
-68 AFAGAREAGRR
+68 
-79 VLNMRHYDVQL
+79 MRHYDVQL

-142 QWMGPLYELLGLTIG
+142 EWMGPLYELLGLTIG

-189 RDNMKFRSE
+189 RDNMKFQSE

-299 AHALFKRDRD
+299 AHALFKLDRD

-405 ELPDVIFRT
+405 EMPDVIFRT

-496 IVLGE
+496 IVLGD

-558 QGLMGRLGMQEN
+558 QGLMARLGMEEN

-606 MEKQRQAIYAMRYDQ
+606 MEKQRQAIYAMRHDQ
-621 MNDEKAPRRF
+621 MTDETAPRRF

-636 EEILDWLL
+636 EDILDWLL
-644 ETHFDPEADPLDWE
+644 DTHFDPEADPLDWE
-658 TEEMRTQL
+658 TDEMRTQL
-666 KHFFGIGPKDLTV
+666 KHFFGLGREDFTV
-679 NLDQD
+679 DLDQD
-684 SIQNIRTEL
+684 SIQDIRTEL

-699 HYKNK
+699 HYQTK

-710 VMTQFETWICLQVID
+710 VITQFETWICLQVID

-781 LEPMGPEERQTQLAR
+781 LEPMSQEERQAQLA
-796 QRAEAERVQRVAA
+796 QQQAETKRVQRVAA
-809 AAGGPSTPA
+809 SAGGPSPA
-818 ETIVRQQKKVGRN
+818 TETVVRQEKKVGRN

>member
-29 INSLEPSMEKLSGSD
+29 INSLEPSMEKLSDSD

-51 FKARLANSE
+51 FKDRLANSE

-68 AFAGAREAGRR
+68 AFAVAREAGRR

-142 QWMGPLYELLGLTIG
+142 EWMGPLYELLGLTIG

-189 RDNMKFRSE
+189 RDNMKFQSE

-299 AHALFKRDRD
+299 AHALFKLDRD

-393 LEIPTNKPLIRD
+393 LEIPTNKPLVRD
-405 ELPDVIFRT
+405 EMPDVIFRT

-496 IVLGE
+496 IVLGD

-558 QGLMGRLGMQEN
+558 QGLMARLGMEEN

-606 MEKQRQAIYAMRYDQ
+606 MEKQRQAIYAMRHDQ
-621 MNDEKAPRRF
+621 MTDETAPRRF

-636 EEILDWLL
+636 EDILDWLL
-644 ETHFDPEADPLDWE
+644 DTHFDPEADPLDWE
-658 TEEMRTQL
+658 TDEMRTQL
-666 KHFFGIGPKDLTV
+666 KHFFGLGREDFTV
-679 NLDQD
+679 DLDQD
-684 SIQNIRTEL
+684 SIQDIRTEL

-699 HYKNK
+699 HYQTK

-710 VMTQFETWICLQVID
+710 VITQFETWICLQVID

-781 LEPMGPEERQTQLAR
+781 LEPMSQEERQAQLA
-796 QRAEAERVQRVAA
+796 QQQAETKRVQRVAA
-809 AAGGPSTPA
+809 AAGGPSPA
-818 ETIVRQQKKVGRN
+818 TETVVRQEKKVGRN

>member
-14 NDRELKRISEAFLGP
+14 NDRELKRISEAFLGR
-29 INSLEPSMEKLSGSD
+29 INSLEPSMEKLSDSD

-51 FKARLANSE
+51 FKDRLANSE

-68 AFAGAREAGRR
+68 AFAVAREAGRR

-142 QWMGPLYELLGLTIG
+142 EWMGPLYELLGLTIG

-290 VHHVQQAVK
+290 VHHCQQAVK

-369 KLAGMTGTAITEA
+369 KLAGMTGTAMTEA

-621 MNDEKAPRRF
+621 MNDETAPRRF

-765 EVHERICGEVV
+765 EVNERICGEVV

>member
-1 MINNVLTKVFGTH
+1 MINNVLSKVFGTH

-29 INSLEPSMEKLSGSD
+29 INSLEPSMEKLSDSD

-51 FKARLANSE
+51 FKDRLANSE

-68 AFAGAREAGRR
+68 AFAVAREAGRR

-142 QWMGPLYELLGLTIG
+142 EWMGPLYELLGLTIG

-189 RDNMKFRSE
+189 RDNMKFQSE

-290 VHHVQQAVK
+290 VHHCQQAVK

-496 IVLGE
+496 IVLGD

-558 QGLMGRLGMQEN
+558 QGLMARLGMEEN
-570 VPIEDRMVTKAL
+570 EPIEDRMVTKAL

-606 MEKQRQAIYAMRYDQ
+606 MEKQRQAIYAMRHDQ
-621 MNDEKAPRRF
+621 MSDETAPRRF

-636 EEILDWLL
+636 EDILDWLL
-644 ETHFDPEADPLDWE
+644 DTHFDPEADPLDWE
-658 TEEMRTQL
+658 TDEMRTQL
-666 KHFFGIGPKDLTV
+666 KHFFGLGREDFTV
-679 NLDQD
+679 DLDQD
-684 SIQNIRTEL
+684 SIQDIRTEL
-693 LETIRD
+693 METIRD
-699 HYKNK
+699 HYQTK

-710 VMTQFETWICLQVID
+710 VITQFETWICLQVID

-781 LEPMGPEERQTQLAR
+781 LEPMSQEERQAQLA
-796 QRAEAERVQRVAA
+796 QQQAEAKRVQRVAA
-809 AAGGPSTPA
+809 AAGGSSSPT
-818 ETIVRQQKKVGRN
+818 ETVVRQNKKVGRN

>member
-14 NDRELKRISEAFLGP
+14 NDRELKRISEAFLGS
-29 INSLEPSMEKLSGSD
+29 INSLEPSMEKLSDSD

-51 FKARLANSE
+51 FKDRLANSE

-68 AFAGAREAGRR
+68 AFAVAREAGRR

-290 VHHVQQAVK
+290 VHHSQQAVK

-369 KLAGMTGTAITEA
+369 KLAGMTGTAMTEA

-582 ERAQRQVEGR
+582 ERAQKQVEGR

-621 MNDEKAPRRF
+621 MNDEMAPRRF

-658 TEEMRTQL
+658 TEKMRTQL
-666 KHFFGIGPKDLTV
+666 KHFFGLGPEDLTV

-765 EVHERICGEVV
+765 EVNERICGEVV

>member
-29 INSLEPSMEKLSGSD
+29 INSLEPSMEKLSDSD

-51 FKARLANSE
+51 FKDRLANSE

-68 AFAGAREAGRR
+68 AFAVAREAGRR

-142 QWMGPLYELLGLTIG
+142 EWMGPLYELLGLTIG

-290 VHHVQQAVK
+290 VHHCQQAVK

-496 IVLGE
+496 IVLGD

-558 QGLMGRLGMQEN
+558 QGLMARLGMEEN

-606 MEKQRQAIYAMRYDQ
+606 MEKQRQAIYAMRHDQ
-621 MNDEKAPRRF
+621 MTDETAPRRF

-636 EEILDWLL
+636 EDILDWLL
-644 ETHFDPEADPLDWE
+644 DTHFDPEADPLDWE
-658 TEEMRTQL
+658 TDEMRTQL
-666 KHFFGIGPKDLTV
+666 KHFFGLGREDFTV
-679 NLDQD
+679 DLDQD
-684 SIQNIRTEL
+684 SIQDIRTEL
-693 LETIRD
+693 METIRD
-699 HYKNK
+699 HYQTK

-710 VMTQFETWICLQVID
+710 VITQFETWICLQVID

-781 LEPMGPEERQTQLAR
+781 LEPMSQEERQAQLA
-796 QRAEAERVQRVAA
+796 QQQAEAKRVQRVAA
-809 AAGGPSTPA
+809 AAGGSSSPT
-818 ETIVRQQKKVGRN
+818 ETVVRQNKKVGRN